1 MVKSGDA
8 MKFSYEIE
16 ANNFDTAGEVS
27 SKLKRVLK
35 QLGLNSKVIRRI
47 AVAAY
52 EAEINVIIHSDGGF
66 MEASISQ
73 DEINISFVDKGP
85 GIKDIPLAMTEGF
98 STASDQV
105 RELGFGA
112 GMGLPNIR
120 RCTDDMELKSS
131 EEGTVLK
138 MLFKL

>member
-73 DEINISFVDKGP
+73 DEISISFVDKGP

>member
-73 DEINISFVDKGP
+73 DEVNISFVDKGP